1 MINTIIEAVSAA
13 LYEEFGDRYRI
24 HMEEV
29 SQGLEEPCFF
39 IQALEPSG
47 GLLRGPR
54 YTRINQ
60 FCIQYFPES
69 EKEPNRECYN
79 TAERMFACL
88 EQIALEGGSCRG
100 TRRRYKVVDGRLN
113 FFVNYDCILRREGEE
128 QSMGEMTSRTEVK
141 EGGLT

>member
-1 MINTIIEAVSAA
+1 MTHLGKGV
-13 LYEEFGDRYRI
+13 
-24 HMEEV
+24 
-29 SQGLEEPCFF
+29 QGLPTHPLGGGIGGDGLRMGRFQLL
-39 IQALEPSG
+39 QAAELVVVVE
-47 GLLRGPR
+47 
-54 YTRINQ
+54 
-60 FCIQYFPES
+60 YFPES

-141 EGGLT
+141 EGG